1 MPFRGSRN
9 ADRGSGSEARTLLGD
24 RSSGVGTLFGLD
36 TGGSP
41 DESIIKAGMTTFVTS
56 GLRLDIE
63 AESPSSEAF
72 AISASKDACKAS
84 SCEFG

>member
-36 TGGSP
+36 TGGSR
-41 DESIIKAGMTTFVTS
+41 DESIIKAGMTTLVMPV
-56 GLRLDIE
+56 LCLDIKAE
-63 AESPSSEAF
+63 ESPSL
-72 AISASKDACKAS
+72 AISASRDACKAS